1 MNAWFGA
8 ARVAASKHPVECAC
22 SNVLNGGRP
31 LLCGP
36 SKSFLYKVSEH
47 YA

>member
-8 ARVAASKHPVECAC
+8 ARKAASKPTVECAC
-22 SNVLNGGRP
+22 SSVLNGGHL